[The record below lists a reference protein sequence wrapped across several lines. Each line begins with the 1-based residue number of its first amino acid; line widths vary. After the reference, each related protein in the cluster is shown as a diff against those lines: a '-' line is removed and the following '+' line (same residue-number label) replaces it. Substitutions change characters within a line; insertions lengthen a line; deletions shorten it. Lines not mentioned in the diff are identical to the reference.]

1 MNTPIYDFLKKYADN
16 KTMRL
21 HMPGHKGKAL
31 SKLHTY
37 EYDITEIKGA
47 DSLFEAD
54 GIIAESEKN
63 TALLYNTVRTCYS
76 AGGSTL
82 CIQAMLT
89 LMKQENR
96 RVIAVRNVHRS
107 FIAAC
112 ALLDI
117 QPLWLFPDYAEGIL
131 SGEFPFA
138 QAEEMLKI
146 NEHACIYL
154 TSPDYLGKTADIK
167 KIAGLCHRYNAVLLV
182 DNAHGAHLVAMGNH
196 PIQLGCDM
204 CCDSAHKMLSALT
217 GGAYLHIA
225 NPVYAHKAKAAMS
238 LFGSTS
244 PSYVIMASLDLCA
257 EYISKKLTED
267 TKRIIPELE
276 TLRKRISSRY
286 NIYIGEPFHLT
297 LLCNGSDL
305 AGQLRKYNV
314 ECEYYDD
321 DCIVLLFSPMNTAQ
335 EIQKISDILMKCDPV
350 PAVNKGYIEF
360 VQPKTAV
367 SIREAVM
374 CGYETVAVEE
384 SLGRICAGVNVP
396 CPPAIAVAVSG
407 EIINENCIKIFKR
420 YGILFVNVIQ

>member
-37 EYDITEIKGA
+37 EYDITEISGA

-63 TALLYNTVRTCYS
+63 TALLYNTVKTCYS

-96 RVIAVRNVHRS
+96 KVIAVRNVHRS

-117 QPLWLFPDYAEGIL
+117 QPLWLFPDHAEGIL

-138 QAEEMLKI
+138 RAEEMLKSH
-146 NEHACIYL
+146 EHSCIYL

-167 KIAGLCHRYNAVLLV
+167 KISKLCHRYNAVLLV
-182 DNAHGAHLVAMGNH
+182 DNAHGAHLTAMGNH

-204 CCDSAHKMLSALT
+204 CCDSAHKMLPALT

-225 NPVYAHKAKAAMS
+225 DPVYARKAKAAMS

-257 EYISKKLTED
+257 EYISEKLTD
-267 TKRIIPELE
+267 DIKRIIPELE
-276 TLRKRISSRY
+276 RLRKKISSRY
-286 NIYIGEPFHLT
+286 NIYTGEPFHLT
-297 LLCNGSDL
+297 LLCSGSDL
-305 AGQLRKYNV
+305 AGQLRKHNV
-314 ECEYYDD
+314 ECEYHDN
-321 DCIVLLFSPMNTAQ
+321 DCIVLLFSPMNTAR
-335 EIQKISDILMKCDPV
+335 EIQEISDILMKCDPA
-350 PAVNKGYIEF
+350 PALNKGYIEF
-360 VQPKTAV
+360 VQPETAV

-374 CGYETVAVEE
+374 CRYETVAVED
-384 SLGRICAGVNVP
+384 SLGRICAGVDVP
-396 CPPAIAVAVSG
+396 CPPAIPVAVGG
-407 EIINENCIKIFKR
+407 EVINENCIKIFKR
-420 YGILFVNVIQ
+420 YGILSVNVIQ

>member
-1 MNTPIYDFLKKYADN
+1 MNTPIYEFLKKYAEN

-21 HMPGHKGKAL
+21 HMPGHKGKSL
-31 SKLHTY
+31 DKLRTY

-47 DSLFEAD
+47 DSLFEAN

-63 TALLYNTVRTCYS
+63 TALLYNAVRTCYS

-89 LMKQENR
+89 LMKQESR

-117 QPLWLFPDYAEGIL
+117 QPLWLFPDRSEGIL
-131 SGEFPFA
+131 SGEFPFIK
-138 QAEEMLKI
+138 AEEMLKS
-146 NEHACIYL
+146 NERTCIYL

-167 KIAGLCHRYNAVLLV
+167 KISELCHRYNAVLLV
-182 DNAHGAHLVAMGNH
+182 DNAHGAHLAATGNH

-204 CCDSAHKMLSALT
+204 CCDSAHKMLPALT

-225 NPVYAHKAKAAMS
+225 DPVYADKAKAAMS

-257 EYISKKLTED
+257 EYISKKLKED

-276 TLRKRISSRY
+276 ALRKRISSRY

-297 LLCNGSDL
+297 ILCNGSDL

-321 DCIVLLFSPMNTAQ
+321 DCIVLLFSPMNTVND
-335 EIQKISDILMKCDPV
+335 IQKISDILMKCQPL

-360 VQPKTAV
+360 AQPKTAV
-367 SIREAVM
+367 SIRDAVM
-374 CGYETVAVEE
+374 CEYETVAVED
-384 SLGRICAGVNVP
+384 SLGRICAGVDVP

-407 EIINENCIKIFKR
+407 EIIDENCIKIFKR